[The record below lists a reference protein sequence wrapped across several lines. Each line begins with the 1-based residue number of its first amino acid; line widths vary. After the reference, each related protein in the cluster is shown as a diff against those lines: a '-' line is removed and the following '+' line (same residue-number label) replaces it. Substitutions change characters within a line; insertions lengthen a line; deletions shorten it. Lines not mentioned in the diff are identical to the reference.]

1 MRSSNLANPPP
12 NEKVNKQLCILL
24 LHVSTSLSSTFERA
38 QCVTAEHLR
47 SLARELVKLG
57 PRQLQAVSP
66 VLETDAELV
75 EAISTAKGITPTNQA
90 CV

>member
-1 MRSSNLANPPP
+1 MRSSNLVNPPP
-12 NEKVNKQLCILL
+12 NEKVNEQLCLL
-24 LHVSTSLSSTFERA
+24 LLRVSTSSGSTFERA

-66 VLETDAELV
+66 VLETDAELL
-75 EAISTAKGITPTNQA
+75 EAISTAKGITPTNQ
-90 CV
+90 V